1 MTDWPFYRFGL
12 LVTGKG
18 EREGL
23 PNLLRQINDDAHS
36 TFKVVAKIEQL
47 SPRSAQAF
55 VPLKVTGKQQSLP
68 SRDQEIALRVRSELQ
83 GGLDF
88 IILVDDLE
96 QARRGQVDAVVDRYS
111 KAGKLLLKDEEKHRF
126 AVHLLVN
133 MMEAYFFADPP
144 AVEHI
149 LGCNVIS
156 PDADVEDIGHPKSVL
171 KDQSNGAY
179 DEREHAPQ
187 LLGALNLETVLGCPT
202 TCRSLRTL
210 VSWCVRAKRQIPSAR
225 FNLAEGELYQPTAS
239 QLEELPPV
247 ENQEVES

>member
-1 MTDWPFYRFGL
+1 MTNWAFYRFGL

-23 PNLLRQINDDAHS
+23 PSLLRQLNDDGHS

-47 SPRSAQAF
+47 SPRSAQAL
-55 VPLKVTGKQQSLP
+55 VPLKVTGKQQNLP
-68 SRDQEIALRVRSELQ
+68 SRDQELALRVRAELQ
-83 GGLDF
+83 GNLDF
-88 IILVDDLE
+88 VILVDDLE
-96 QARRGQVDAVVDRYS
+96 QSRREQVEDVIDRYS
-111 KAGKLLLKDEEKHRF
+111 TAGKLLLKVDEKHRF

-144 AVEHI
+144 AVEQV
-149 LGCNVIS
+149 LDVKVVS
-156 PDADVEDIGHPKSVL
+156 PATDVEDIGHPKSVL
-171 KDQSNGAY
+171 KEQSSGAY

-210 VSWCVRAKRQIPSAR
+210 VSWCVRAKRQLPSAR
-225 FNLAEGELYQPTAS
+225 FHLADGELYQPTS
-239 QLEELPPV
+239 WQLEELPPV
-247 ENQEVES
+247 EPEEV